1 MLMVDMSKCC
11 YVGWLKQAYM
21 TGDNLPVDG
30 AIFFATSTWE
40 RLGGVKF

>member
-1 MLMVDMSKCC
+1 MVDMSKCC

-30 AIFFATSTWE
+30 AIFLPPVPG
-40 RLGGVKF
+40 RDLGGVKF